1 MSDIFYSEVDAN
13 LQKELNARAAAGIRN
28 RTTAD
33 INYMVSKIANVQ
45 ITPYATAKRE
55 STIEAAILGGLNVR
69 QGEYLP
75 TGPQGYTNDRKFNVT
90 DEKTGGPVQERTNTS
105 KRIPPY
111 ITGVDIQI
119 GDDSL
124 GVMQTANINITVPN
138 PTRDLNYIESVYLRP
153 GRHVTVAIQHPE
165 TALLS
170 KDETEGLLTSKVMPS
185 AEAIKKLYP
194 NATQEQIESFK
205 KMNQFLFD
213 GIIISFTLSYQT
225 DASVAVSLV
234 IRGTSAVYTDVS
246 MTMGNAAKQTQKTS
260 PAIDPAT
267 GTPIIDTALTSNAA
281 AIANAVSAFT
291 GVSLTDGASA
301 EAIQSFNADV
311 DAAVVA
317 AENRQ
322 RNLEFAEIINKAIQE
337 KRDNIDSPGV
347 PSNSTK
353 DKGIFIDP
361 DKANRKD
368 ISYIWGEPYAGK
380 PFRSYI
386 TLKAL
391 IEFINENILVKLQSV
406 TGNSTKIICDR
417 EINTSKYY
425 EHLVSADPNNIFFA
439 GQTTYGTRTWYG
451 SVTGNSGTTSFSD
464 KNNKDP
470 KSFPGLMYI
479 SLQFI
484 QDTLL
489 LINQTEMNT
498 VNEFLKTLS
507 SKIYYASGGAYQ
519 MSLIT
524 HPEIQ
529 NVLLYYDTNNVKG
542 FKEPVP
548 IPYPVPMFANDV
560 ADGVGTIV
568 KDFQFNGKLP
578 SDASTLSYVL
588 NQDPAD
594 ISESDI
600 APFLSYMYSANTI
613 ERSGPNETIKNII
626 SPETLQK
633 IEADYKGKHE
643 QYVNELTDPISGSI
657 AIYGKDKDESENQKA
672 LHTSLRRYIQ
682 YPTATIKNT
691 NQLKAPIIPFDASFT
706 IAGINGF
713 RYGDVLKFNGLP
725 DRYTINTV
733 FSIMAINHSVSDKGE
748 WNTKIRCIM
757 RPKID

>member
-75 TGPQGYTNDRKFNVT
+75 TGPQGYTNDRKFSVT
-90 DEKTGGPVQERTNTS
+90 DEKNGGPVQERTNTS

-260 PAIDPAT
+260 PQVDDLGI
-267 GTPIIDTALTSNAA
+267 PIIPLIELLGDNATQLDIDIAAL
-281 AIANAVSAFT
+281 
-291 GVSLTDGASA
+291 A
-301 EAIQSFNADV
+301 EAAQISAD
-311 DAAVVA
+311 
-317 AENRQ
+317 NKQ
-322 RNLEFAEIINKAIQE
+322 RNLEFVEIINKAIQE
-337 KRDNIDSPGV
+337 KRDNIDSPGIT
-347 PSNSTK
+347 PLSTK

-361 DKANRKD
+361 DEANRRD

-380 PFRSYI
+380 PFRAYI

-439 GQTTYGTRTWYG
+439 GQATYGTRTWYG
-451 SVTGNSGTTSFSD
+451 QLLAVNTLVGAEQSISFSN
-464 KNNKDP
+464 KNNEDP

-489 LINQTEMNT
+489 SINQAEMNT

-529 NVLLYYDTNNVKG
+529 NVLLYYDSNNVKG

-682 YPTATIKNT
+682 YPTDTIKNT

-733 FSIMAINHSVSDKGE
+733 FSIMAINHSVSDTGE
-748 WNTKIRCIM
+748 WNTEIRCIM